1 MSKSVKLFVFFIHV
15 GIIVHLAISQ
25 IASGIRDDRKMKLI
39 KIALISFVVMS
50 FSVEMCGYL
59 GSI

>member
-1 MSKSVKLFVFFIHV
+1 MSTNVNLFIFLIHA

-25 IASGIRDDRKMKLI
+25 IASGIRDEKKTRLI
-39 KIALISFVVMS
+39 KMALISFVVMS